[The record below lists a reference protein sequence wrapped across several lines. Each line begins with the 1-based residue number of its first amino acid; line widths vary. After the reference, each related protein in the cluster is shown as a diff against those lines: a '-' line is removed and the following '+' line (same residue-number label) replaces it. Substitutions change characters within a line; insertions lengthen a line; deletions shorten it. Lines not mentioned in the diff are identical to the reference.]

1 MQKSRENSMHRFVI
15 ELRKLILGIF
25 LSKNLD
31 ARFFPKKS
39 LSVYNAVTSCKKNQG
54 VSIYWFCAKHKTSLG
69 AYFGYLL
76 GQKLQNKIISKN
88 YLRQFYVYATAI
100 SCKNQKRSIHLLLI
114 ILENLLVILENEF
127 WAHFGSRLAKTLRN
141 KVILKNHLR
150 RF

>member
-39 LSVYNAVTSCKKNQG
+39 LSVYNANFLQKKTQE
-54 VSIYWFCAKHKTSLG
+54 VSIHWFCAKHKTSLG

-114 ILENLLVILENEF
+114 ILEKLYFGPISGPVWPKYFKKSLTSILNF
-127 WAHFGSRLAKTLRN
+127 YADVT
-141 KVILKNHLR
+141 
-150 RF
+150 